1 MDLSSIAKEINS
13 GNHGWKADENNKF
26 TGMTEEQAKKIM
38 GTIVD
43 PDFLMKLPIKTHPGF
58 NAPDSF
64 DARQQWPNCKSIGT
78 IRDQANCGSCWAFG
92 TTEAF
97 NDRECIKNYSGKGPQ
112 LPLFSAAD
120 TTGCCTGFMSCGGS
134 NGCNGGQIGA
144 PWDWFHSTGVVSGAG

>member
-1 MDLSSIAKEINS
+1 MDLKSIAKEINS

-26 TGMTEEQAKKIM
+26 TGMTEEDAKKIM

-43 PDFLMKLPIKTHPGF
+43 PDFVMKLPIKTHPGF
-58 NAPDSF
+58 STPDSF

-97 NDRECIKNYSGKGPQ
+97 NDRECIKN
-112 LPLFSAAD
+112 
-120 TTGCCTGFMSCGGS
+120 
-134 NGCNGGQIGA
+134 
-144 PWDWFHSTGVVSGAG
+144 